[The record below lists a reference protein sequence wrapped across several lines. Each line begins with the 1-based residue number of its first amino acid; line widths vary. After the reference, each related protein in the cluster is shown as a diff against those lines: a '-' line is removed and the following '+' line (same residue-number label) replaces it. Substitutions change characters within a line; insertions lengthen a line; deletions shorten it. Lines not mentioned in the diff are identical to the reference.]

1 MPSGDVK
8 SFSNNYFG
16 INFIKQDGGK
26 IEEPP
31 VRINIHMD
39 EVLCFL
45 CLTNLSSSKSRINV
59 RGRSSFPI
67 EQEIRKLPISPRIDD
82 NTRICPGCL
91 RKLRRKK
98 TIEENLQEAMRD
110 LVKNYNPDPI
120 GSSLPDDQCATK
132 DNCVPDHTD
141 FTPLFKST
149 PTKKSDARSNGSA
162 GTCQTRQTEPGVTV
176 SKFAS
181 LLIKPIDI

>member
-16 INFIKQDGGK
+16 INFIKQNGGK

-31 VRINIHMD
+31 VRIIIHMD

-67 EQEIRKLPISPRIDD
+67 EQEIRKLPIRPRIDD

-91 RKLRRKK
+91 RKLLRKK
-98 TIEENLQEAMRD
+98 TIEENLQEAIRD
-110 LVKNYNPDPI
+110 LVKNYNPDSI
-120 GSSLPDDQCATK
+120 SSSLPDDQCATK
-132 DNCVPDHTD
+132 GNCVPDHTD

>member
-1 MPSGDVK
+1 
-8 SFSNNYFG
+8 
-16 INFIKQDGGK
+16 
-26 IEEPP
+26 
-31 VRINIHMD
+31 MD

-67 EQEIRKLPISPRIDD
+67 EQEIRKLPISPRIDG

-98 TIEENLQEAMRD
+98 TIEENLQEAIRD

-149 PTKKSDARSNGSA
+149 PTKKSVARSNGSA